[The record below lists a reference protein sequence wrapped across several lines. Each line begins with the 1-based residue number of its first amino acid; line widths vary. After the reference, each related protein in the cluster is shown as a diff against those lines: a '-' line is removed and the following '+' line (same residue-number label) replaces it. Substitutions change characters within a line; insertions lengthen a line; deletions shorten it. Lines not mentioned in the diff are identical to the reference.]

1 MLQTNWMKQRLER
14 VKSGT
19 TNGFAI
25 YYKDLRDLLVLLP
38 PLPLQQK
45 FFAAIVRRFE
55 RLRTQQR
62 EAERQAEHLFQ
73 ALLHYAFSGAS

>member
-19 TNGFAI
+19 ANVFAI

-45 FFAAIVRRFE
+45 FTAIVRRFE
-55 RLRTQQR
+55 RLSTQQR
-62 EAERQAEHLFQ
+62 EAERQAEHLFK
-73 ALLHYAFSGAS
+73 ARRHYAFSGAS